1 MAKATRSATNNPA
14 PSRAVIENVRPFV
27 EGGRFPIKRTVGESV
42 RVTADIYADGH
53 ELLSAVLLHRC
64 TARGDW
70 KEVPMRE
77 LGNDRWTG
85 EFTVEEMAP
94 YVYTLQ
100 AWIDRFRSWR
110 RDLAK
115 KLKAGQDVAMDLLVG
130 AELVEKALARASG
143 EDAGR
148 LKSWAS
154 ALRSSGSSVAET
166 GKKALDEELERLM
179 DRYSERNGAVRY
191 EKELPVMAERERA
204 RFSSWYEMFPR
215 SCTSDAQRHGNFRD
229 CEERLRYV
237 AAMGFDV
244 LYLPPIHP
252 IGKTSR
258 KGKNNQPAAG
268 PEDPGSPWAIGAAEG
283 GHKEIHPE
291 LGMLDDLRCLRA
303 QAAEHGIELALDL
316 AFQATPDHPYVKEH
330 PEWFRH
336 RPDGSIQYAENPPK
350 KYEDIYPFD
359 FESPNWRELWEEL
372 KDVLFFWLEQGIR
385 IFRVDNPHTKPF
397 AFWEWL
403 LAEAKKEY
411 PESIF
416 LAEAFTRPRVMYELA
431 KLGFTQS
438 YTYFTWRNTKREL
451 TDYLT
456 ELTQSDV
463 REYFRPNFWPNTPDI
478 LPEFLHYGD
487 RGAFAARLVLAATL
501 SSNFGIYGPAFELL
515 ENRPVEP
522 GREEYLDS
530 EKYEIRAWDITR
542 SDSLRDL
549 ISRVNR
555 IRRENLA
562 LQYND
567 SLRFHE
573 VDNDQLIAYSKA
585 APDLSNVILVVVNL
599 DPYHTQSGW
608 LHLPLQELRIDPG
621 QTYQAHD
628 LLGNARYFWQGER
641 NYVELDPHVVPAH
654 IFVIRR
660 RVRTERDFDY
670 YL

>member
-1 MAKATRSATNNPA
+1 MNNPA
-14 PSRAVIENVRPFV
+14 PSRAVIENVRPSV
-27 EGGRFPIKRTVGESV
+27 DGGRFPIKRSVGESV

-53 ELLSAVLLHRC
+53 ELLSAVLLYRR
-64 TARGDW
+64 AAAGDW
-70 KEVPMRE
+70 TEVPMRE

-130 AELVEKALARASG
+130 AELVEKASARASG
-143 EDAGR
+143 DDAGR

-154 ALRSSGSSVAET
+154 ALRSAGTSVAEA
-166 GKKALDEELERLM
+166 GRKALDEELERLL
-179 DRYSERNGAVRY
+179 DRYSDRNGAVRY
-191 EKELPVMAERERA
+191 EKELPVTVERERA

-252 IGKTSR
+252 IGRTSR

-268 PEDPGSPWAIGAAEG
+268 PEDVGSPWAIGAEEG

-291 LGMLDDLRCLRA
+291 LGMLDDLRRLRA

-330 PEWFRH
+330 PEWFRR

-372 KDVLFFWLEQGIR
+372 KDVIFFWLEQGIR

-403 LAEAKKEY
+403 LAEVKKEY
-411 PESIF
+411 PETIF

-451 TDYLT
+451 TGYLT

-530 EKYEIRAWDITR
+530 EKYQIRAWDITR